1 MAYRS
6 SNDSRIPQIFK
17 IAEEL
22 KTQVERIDDP
32 LNFQERVNDSV
43 ANLLKEGSNVTLT
56 YDDTNDSLK
65 IDVNSNSIN
74 HNLLNGLQGGASDE
88 YYHLTTSAHN
98 KLVTGINADSLHFHN
113 TNNIQEGNN
122 LFFTDQRAQDA
133 VASILEDSNTIDF
146 IYQDNNASPA
156 VLQAFVKQS
165 ELVIE
170 NQSTDF
176 TTGSIPFSADGRLAE
191 DNSNLFWDLGNNRL
205 GIGTSSPNAKLDVQG
220 GNINL
225 NSSHALQFD
234 QTDILRVNLSQ
245 GSIAVGDTSAP
256 QYDGH
261 FVLQQANLNSNP
273 LIQGDFNTGDIGI
286 GLSNGANLPAKLNIS
301 GNTYGQSVLKVT
313 GTEGTLLDV
322 TDNLSSGS
330 IFQIKNNINTSIL
343 SVEANEQVNIKNRL
357 NVSGN
362 TYAQSVLKVTGTEG
376 TLLDVTD
383 NLSSGSI
390 FQLFNKSG
398 TNIFDVTANEIVN
411 INQVLKIKH
420 KAGIGKSNSTTLHSN
435 LEVEGSVAKSITT
448 ITSDI
453 TLDDT
458 YYTVKVDASNND
470 VKVTLPP
477 TSNRRGRIYNI
488 LRIDNTSNQVFIIPY
503 GSSSGS
509 PNNSDVIIG
518 ESQIEISA
526 QWDIY
531 SLQTEADGL
540 WVFI

>member
-330 IFQIKNNINTSIL
+330 IFQ
-343 SVEANEQVNIKNRL
+343 
-357 NVSGN
+357 
-362 TYAQSVLKVTGTEG
+362 
-376 TLLDVTD
+376 
-383 NLSSGSI
+383 
-390 FQLFNKSG
+390 LFNKSG